1 MNLPFTTDQFLSVF
15 KEYNQSLW
23 PTQVILILIA
33 LLLLYFLFR
42 EKIYSNGLISAGLA
56 LFWLWMGIVYHL
68 IFFSQINPA
77 AKIFG
82 ALFIIQAVL
91 FIYYG
96 IIKHNLEFKYKKNII
111 GFISIVFFLYALIFY
126 PLLGFALGNRYP
138 EMPTFGLPCPTTI
151 FTFGL
156 IMLLE
161 NRKKQ
166 LFIIPILWSIIGFG
180 AAIKLGI
187 FQDIGL
193 LIAGAA
199 SLVILFI
206 KD

>member
-42 EKIYSNGLISAGLA
+42 EKIYSNRLISAGLA

-161 NRKKQ
+161 NRKKP

-206 KD
+206 KY

>member
-15 KEYNQSLW
+15 KEYNQSVW

-42 EKIYSNGLISAGLA
+42 EKIYSNSLISAGLA

-126 PLLGFALGNRYP
+126 PLLGYALGNRYP

>member
-42 EKIYSNGLISAGLA
+42 KKIYSNSLISAGLA

-82 ALFIIQAVL
+82 ALFIIQAGL

-96 IIKHNLEFKYKKNII
+96 IIKHNLKFKYKKNII
-111 GFISIVFFLYALIFY
+111 GFIAIVFFLYALIFY

-161 NRKKQ
+161 NRKKT